1 MVLSN
6 SQVDIVAGVCAGIV
20 ATTISH
26 PLDTIKVR
34 IQLNNSMT
42 RLTIRKCVADVYL
55 QEGVSQQRF
64 TNSVEVFLKD
74 V

>member
-6 SQVDIVAGVCAGIV
+6 SHIDIVAGVSAGIV

-42 RLTIRKCVADVYL
+42 QLTIRKCVSEVYL
-55 QEGVSQQRF
+55 KEGVSLLRPIQ
-64 TNSVEVFLKD
+64 V
-74 V
+74 